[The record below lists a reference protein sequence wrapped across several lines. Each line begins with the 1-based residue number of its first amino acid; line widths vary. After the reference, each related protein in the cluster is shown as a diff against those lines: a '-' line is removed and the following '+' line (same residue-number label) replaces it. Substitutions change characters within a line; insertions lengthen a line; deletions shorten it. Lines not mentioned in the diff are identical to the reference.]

1 MYINNDKNIFII
13 SNLWL
18 AKEYFKQM
26 RQTLDSL
33 YHLLFSDQT
42 LPFFLSPE
50 YFLPLI
56 FLVFLSSRSSSETI
70 LHRSVFNIPRLST
83 HTSCFISSL
92 HKLPT
97 HTSSSASSIPKLS
110 THTSQTKLFKV
121 PVKVKPCKTTKTQLS
136 GPSRH
141 LKRLCL
147 PILEL

>member
-1 MYINNDKNIFII
+1 MC
-13 SNLWL
+13 
-18 AKEYFKQM
+18 
-26 RQTLDSL
+26 QTLDSL

-97 HTSSSASSIPKLS
+97 HTSSSASSIPNYLLIPLKQNYSKSQSKLNLAKPPKLS
-110 THTSQTKLFKV
+110 YRAQADL
-121 PVKVKPCKTTKTQLS
+121 
-136 GPSRH
+136 
-141 LKRLCL
+141 
-147 PILEL
+147 